1 MDNDGMWSG
10 SQHIP
15 IMPSSHD
22 SLRHML
28 HASRHDITRD
38 TLRDII
44 SLSRASSEPSQSGD
58 QCDI

>member
-22 SLRHML
+22 S
-28 HASRHDITRD
+28 HASHVTRHDITRD